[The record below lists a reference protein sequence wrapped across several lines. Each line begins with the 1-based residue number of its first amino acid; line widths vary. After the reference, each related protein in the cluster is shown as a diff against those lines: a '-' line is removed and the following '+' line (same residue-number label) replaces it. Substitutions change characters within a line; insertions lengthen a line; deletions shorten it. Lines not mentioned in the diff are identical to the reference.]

1 MTERESRILVDLTT
15 GEVECIELKAR
26 EQGISTPDFL
36 AYCVRVLSFGINYA
50 VSRLPKQGQPG
61 THEKE

>member
-1 MTERESRILVDLTT
+1 MTDPEHRILVDLTT

-36 AYCVRVLSFGINYA
+36 AYCVRVLAFGINYA
-50 VSRLPKQGQPG
+50 VSRLPRQGQSG
-61 THEKE
+61 TREGE